1 MGVNGRAKGSKK
13 KRTCRRADGERKK
26 DEHLKLLTMLCT
38 ILIYINYKTLFKN
51 GNVAIFSNNPS
62 FQLLTSN

>member
-1 MGVNGRAKGSKK
+1 MDGQREARKRELVDVQMEKG
-13 KRTCRRADGERKK
+13 KK

-38 ILIYINYKTLFKN
+38 ILIYINCKTLFKN
-51 GNVAIFSNNPS
+51 GNVAIFSNNPF